1 MDTHVQRMHRILF
14 VCYGNMCRSPTA
26 HFVFQH
32 MVDERGLSD
41 LFHIDS
47 AGEGYNIDGMSM
59 SHGTIDELV
68 AHKIPFNDNRLSRQ
82 FEPYDY
88 ELFDHIIAMDNEN
101 VESLREQTHDDPD
114 RKISLLL
121 SFTGEDREID
131 DPYYTGKYAK
141 AFHEI
146 HRGCE
151 ALLEKLLSED

>member
-121 SFTGEDREID
+121 SFTGEGREID

-141 AFHEI
+141 AFDEI

>member
-1 MDTHVQRMHRILF
+1 
-14 VCYGNMCRSPTA
+14 
-26 HFVFQH
+26 

-41 LFHIDS
+41 SFHIDS

-68 AHKIPFNDNRLSRQ
+68 AHKIPFDDNRLSRQ

-131 DPYYTGKYAK
+131 DPYYTGRYTK
-141 AFHEI
+141 AFDEI
-146 HRGCE
+146 YRGCE

>member
-1 MDTHVQRMHRILF
+1 MHRILF

-68 AHKIPFNDNRLSRQ
+68 AHKIPFDDTRLSRQ

-121 SFTGEDREID
+121 SFTDEDREID

-141 AFHEI
+141 AFDEI
-146 HRGCE
+146 YRGCE

>member
-1 MDTHVQRMHRILF
+1 
-14 VCYGNMCRSPTA
+14 
-26 HFVFQH
+26 
-32 MVDERGLSD
+32 
-41 LFHIDS
+41 
-47 AGEGYNIDGMSM
+47 M

-68 AHKIPFNDNRLSRQ
+68 AHKIPFDDTRLSRQ

-141 AFHEI
+141 AFDEI
-146 HRGCE
+146 YRGCE

>member
-1 MDTHVQRMHRILF
+1 
-14 VCYGNMCRSPTA
+14 
-26 HFVFQH
+26 

-41 LFHIDS
+41 SFHIDS

-68 AHKIPFNDNRLSRQ
+68 AHKIPFDDTRLSRQ

-121 SFTGEDREID
+121 SFTGEDCEID

-141 AFHEI
+141 AFDEI
-146 HRGCE
+146 YRGCE

>member
-1 MDTHVQRMHRILF
+1 MHRILF

-68 AHKIPFNDNRLSRQ
+68 AHKIPFDDNRLSRQ

-141 AFHEI
+141 AFDEI
-146 HRGCE
+146 HSGCE

>member
-1 MDTHVQRMHRILF
+1 
-14 VCYGNMCRSPTA
+14 
-26 HFVFQH
+26 

-68 AHKIPFNDNRLSRQ
+68 AHKIPFDDTRLSRQ

-121 SFTGEDREID
+121 SFTDEDREID

-141 AFHEI
+141 AFDEI
-146 HRGCE
+146 YRGCE

>member
-1 MDTHVQRMHRILF
+1 MHRILF

-41 LFHIDS
+41 LFYIDS

-68 AHKIPFNDNRLSRQ
+68 AHKIPFDDTRLSRQ

-131 DPYYTGKYAK
+131 DPYYTGRYTK
-141 AFHEI
+141 AFDEI
-146 HRGCE
+146 RRGCE